1 MYRDVLRQY
10 RQIST
15 YAQQTTLTLHVVLTI
30 PELRSNQVV
39 VLQGAGSSRVRI
51 DPTPRG
57 VLLESWVLSIFPPTA
72 TSAASVS
79 STSSS
84 DSQEVSLAAVY
95 KHAISLFRS
104 LYSLTRTL
112 PASKLYKRLRTLSGT
127 SQGLGLEVRMST
139 DLTGVL
145 CFDTPL
151 SSTHATPAVTTV
163 HAFPA
168 LSTPLGA
175 LRASV
180 RYLTSPNLAIDTLES
195 VLSSRFFSQDARE
208 QREQL
213 TDAMGEEESVAF
225 TPTVLRH
232 RARDSAGGSPSSTG
246 LRVSLR
252 PQTQMVPPSSSL
264 QQYQHVLGGQGHSRT
279 VSFPAASSG
288 AQPMPLPIRTPN
300 VTSSTGSGSDK
311 STGPGGLALGTSPSN
326 NSPRFAQLRVELP
339 FATSSGRGTPTRGRR
354 DSSNLPGMTSE
365 RPVSSISSGSSNL
378 PESGGIGGRPDS
390 RTSIARGLL
399 FKSPTYVSGSL
410 GSPTSGSSLRNSPLS
425 TAGGTGTPSNTLS
438 RPQSIPPTSS
448 AGTGLNTRVA
458 SSPTST
464 GGIQFPTQPPPFAP
478 LSTSAPRSTPL
489 VPPSPTSNVSNKPI
503 PTKRFSSS
511 FSHRYTGSITSS
523 SGAETSGSG
532 SARTVLQPQP
542 NLSEVPTPRNKNVVR
557 ASTSY
562 LRCSLLMG
570 APQNV
575 ILGPTEDE
583 ENLSDF
589 INAIDKAGPLPSTI
603 HSRRGS
609 TSASGSGIR
618 ETGLPGAGSSSDS
631 SGLSFAKSGASPGG
645 RPSPPR
651 RPSSGAFERRRSPL
665 MNVIPLPD
673 SGVAEGAEDG
683 HDADHD
689 REEHDVDRHPP
700 SLVGAA
706 RALLTPGPI
715 VTTRN
720 DLDERLKSMDATFA
734 DNLRG
739 LRERRRAKVISFDGG
754 SPASRGIN
762 LGLESSTQ
770 SEQEGLNAR
779 LLPRRMLPQ
788 SPP

>member
-15 YAQQTTLTLHVVLTI
+15 HAQQTTLTLHVVLTI

-39 VLQGAGSSRVRI
+39 VLQGASSSRVRI

-57 VLLESWVLSIFPPTA
+57 VLLESWVLSILPPSA
-72 TSAASVS
+72 SSAASIAT
-79 STSSS
+79 TSSS
-84 DSQEVSLAAVY
+84 DSQEVSLAVVY

-139 DLTGVL
+139 DLAGVL

-151 SSTHATPAVTTV
+151 SSTHATPALTAV

-213 TDAMGEEESVAF
+213 PDPMGEEESVAF

-232 RARDSAGGSPSSTG
+232 RARDSAGSPSSTG
-246 LRVSLR
+246 LRASSR
-252 PQTQMVPPSSSL
+252 PPTQVVPPSSSL
-264 QQYQHVLGGQGHSRT
+264 QQYQHVPGGQGHSRT

-300 VTSSTGSGSDK
+300 ITGSTGSGSDK

-339 FATSSGRGTPTRGRR
+339 FATSSGRGTPSRVRR
-354 DSSNLPGMTSE
+354 DSSNLPSMTSE
-365 RPVSSISSGSSNL
+365 RPVSSISSTSSNL
-378 PESGGIGGRPDS
+378 PESGGSAVGVGSSGRPDS

-410 GSPTSGSSLRNSPLS
+410 GSPTSGPSLRNSPLS
-425 TAGGTGTPSNTLS
+425 TAGGAGTPSNTLS
-438 RPQSIPPTSS
+438 RPQSIPPASSTGTS
-448 AGTGLNTRVA
+448 LNTRLA
-458 SSPTST
+458 SSPTSA

-478 LSTSAPRSTPL
+478 LSMSAPRSGPL
-489 VPPSPTSNVSNKPI
+489 VPPSPTSNASNKPT

-511 FSHRYTGSITSS
+511 FSHRYTSSTTSL

-532 SARTVLQPQP
+532 SARAVVQPQP
-542 NLSEVPTPRNKNVVR
+542 NLTEIPTPRNRNVVR

-562 LRCSLLMG
+562 FLGSLLMG
-570 APQNV
+570 A
-575 ILGPTEDE
+575 
-583 ENLSDF
+583 
-589 INAIDKAGPLPSTI
+589 
-603 HSRRGS
+603 
-609 TSASGSGIR
+609 
-618 ETGLPGAGSSSDS
+618 
-631 SGLSFAKSGASPGG
+631 
-645 RPSPPR
+645 
-651 RPSSGAFERRRSPL
+651 
-665 MNVIPLPD
+665 
-673 SGVAEGAEDG
+673 
-683 HDADHD
+683 
-689 REEHDVDRHPP
+689 
-700 SLVGAA
+700 
-706 RALLTPGPI
+706 
-715 VTTRN
+715 
-720 DLDERLKSMDATFA
+720 
-734 DNLRG
+734 
-739 LRERRRAKVISFDGG
+739 
-754 SPASRGIN
+754 
-762 LGLESSTQ
+762 
-770 SEQEGLNAR
+770 
-779 LLPRRMLPQ
+779 RRMLSLDRPRMKRTFRTLSMQLTKLDHCLRPFTRGGDRQVEQ
-788 SPP
+788 SHLQTPAAFRL